1 MSRKSHTVVVAL
13 IAALAVA
20 VVAPAAVAQPVMDL
34 RSPDAQSADR
44 VAVIVNGKDLRSP
57 DAREAARPSTGAT
70 PAPSSGTDWGEIG
83 MIAGAVVLGLL
94 AVGAIVYIVRRRDT
108 LSQSGTTVTDS

>member
-20 VVAPAAVAQPVMDL
+20 VVAPVAVAQQ
-34 RSPDAQSADR
+34 A
-44 VAVIVNGKDLRSP
+44 GDLRSP
-57 DAREAARPSTGAT
+57 DARDAAGPSSGTT

-94 AVGAIVYIVRRRDT
+94 AVGAIVYVVRRRDT
-108 LSQSGTTVTDS
+108 LSQSGTTVTNG